1 MAEVFNGVMRLINSL
16 LGLTMIAMGGIWI
29 CQGLGIAFLEGS
41 FMANQI
47 EWSFYGALL
56 ALVGLGEIVWTNTR
70 AGYYKA
76 RVQ

>member
-16 LGLTMIAMGGIWI
+16 LGLAMIAMGGIWI